1 MGWTSTSGTN
11 RGKVGYIT
19 IGSGLSLSSGVLTNT
34 VTAGAN
40 TALSNLASVAINT
53 SLLPGANNTIDLGS
67 SSFAFRTAY
76 LGTSIFSPIVYGGSS
91 SGGNLTIQS
100 TSNGT
105 KGKIFFGATSYVDE
119 ANTKNYLTGT
129 TDVGGTAYGDASVI
143 LSLNN
148 QTGAG
153 TILGAYT
160 SGAARFSIDQNG
172 NTKQEN
178 GSLIGSASGTRDASS
193 ILEVRGTIGGVLMPR
208 MTATQASAIGSPADG
223 LIVYV
228 TDTNG
233 TFTAIGFW
241 GRVSGA
247 WTQL

>member
-1 MGWTSTSGTN
+1 MLSTSPTF
-11 RGKVGYIT
+11 T
-19 IGSGLSLSSGVLTNT
+19 
-34 VTAGAN
+34 
-40 TALSNLASVAINT
+40 T
-53 SLLPGANNTIDLGS
+53 SLL
-67 SSFAFRTAY
+67 
-76 LGTSIFSPIVYGGSS
+76 SPIVYGGSS

-160 SGAARFSIDQNG
+160 SGA
-172 NTKQEN
+172 
-178 GSLIGSASGTRDASS
+178 SA
-193 ILEVRGTIGGVLMPR
+193 
-208 MTATQASAIGSPADG
+208 G
-223 LIVYV
+223 LSFLV
-228 TDTNG
+228 
-233 TFTAIGFW
+233 FRLFFGFK
-241 GRVSGA
+241 
-247 WTQL
+247 